1 MDAIRKIIKV
11 KHSSISFN
19 ELAKYN
25 NQDVEVIIF
34 PLSEYHDYKNSKK
47 NILKYSGIIKSD
59 HYDTSENIDTLIY
72 GE

>member
-1 MDAIRKIIKV
+1 MEAIRKITKV
-11 KHSSISFN
+11 RHSTISFY

-25 NQDVEVIIF
+25 DQDVEVIIF
-34 PLSEYHDYKNSKK
+34 PLTEHHNFTGSKK

-59 HYDTSENIDTLIY
+59 YSDISENVDTLIY